1 MIIRILGEGQYD
13 VDGSFLEK
21 LNAIDNRIVNHVS
34 AGLENEFKTELT
46 GMISL
51 VKGNGKPLDPGRIVS
66 SDLILPPA
74 DLTLDEARKVFK
86 GEGLIKD

>member
-13 VDGSFLEK
+13 VAVSLEK
-21 LNAIDNRIVNHVS
+21 ELNAIDNRIVDHVS
-34 AGLENEFKTELT
+34 KGMESEYSRELT
-46 GMISL
+46 RMISL
-51 VKGNGKPLDPGRIVS
+51 VKGNGKALDPGIIVS